1 MIPRTCRTW
10 YGLALP
16 APLSCRLTSGRSGRE
31 GCRYMRCEPRLRSS
45 TYPRRLSIP
54 HKSRNRIFAGLRRA
68 PSTSSRQRA
77 TEVYDTVYGTT
88 SPYRPQV
95 MTRKLRS
102 DMVDVPHLTRARR
115 VVGRRTG
122 KNEFTDGCGS
132 AVSRPRKRRG
142 PEIRRFL
149 DKTPTFILPGG
160 RGSEASSYFQY
171 PAKPMSVVACASGSV
186 HTLTS
191 AGLPLLNARSIAP
204 RMPSG
209 FSTNSP

>member
-132 AVSRPRKRRG
+132 AVSRTRKRRG

-149 DKTPTFILPGG
+149 DKTPPSSSQGG
-160 RGSEASSYFQY
+160 GGQKLRPIFNIRRSPCRWS
-171 PAKPMSVVACASGSV
+171 PALQGRCI
-186 HTLTS
+186 
-191 AGLPLLNARSIAP
+191 R
-204 RMPSG
+204 
-209 FSTNSP
+209 